1 MNDLKASARK
11 IADFVNALSA
21 KGGLRLR
28 YRITAGGGAA
38 DPEGLERRDI
48 YVELEGPDAP
58 LLIEREGEVLRA
70 LEQVAS
76 QILRL
81 DPLDH
86 DRISFDAEGFKAN
99 RARALKEMAKAGVE
113 SVRATGQPYSF
124 NPMSS
129 RERRMLHLAL
139 KEYEDMRTESNGEG
153 ARRMVVLYPLDWK
166 NTDRARATAQAFRR
180 R

>member
-1 MNDLKASARK
+1 MNDLKAAAQK
-11 IADFVNALSA
+11 IVDFVKVLSA
-21 KGGLRLR
+21 VGGLRLR
-28 YRITAGGGAA
+28 YRIIAGGGAA
-38 DPEGLERRDI
+38 DPDGLERRDI

-58 LLIEREGEVLRA
+58 LLVERNGEVLRA

-86 DRISFDAEGFKAN
+86 DRISFDAVGFKAN
-99 RARALKEMAKAGVE
+99 RARALKEMVKAGVA
-113 SVRATGQPYSF
+113 SVRSTGKPYSF
-124 NPMSS
+124 APMSS

-139 KEYEDMRTESNGEG
+139 KEYEDMRTESSGEG
-153 ARRMVVLYPLDWK
+153 SRRMVVVYPLDWK
-166 NTDRARATAQAFRR
+166 STDRARAAAQAFRR